1 MQYLR
6 NAQSDFDPVFFYLF
20 VFSSSVTYVKTEKMV
35 FTPPP
40 SSGLKRRTQIY
51 ADKYVHT
58 CSTTWDR
65 ESGKNCNKRIRK
77 LSRKGSDL
85 FLFDLKFNIYEAF

>member
-20 VFSSSVTYVKTEKMV
+20 VFSSSVTYVKTEKIV

-40 SSGLKRRTQIY
+40 PPPPLALRGPGGLHQHFLEI
-51 ADKYVHT
+51 DFLVV
-58 CSTTWDR
+58 SDR
-65 ESGKNCNKRIRK
+65 E
-77 LSRKGSDL
+77 
-85 FLFDLKFNIYEAF
+85 